1 MRYCLLPAAAIAGV
15 LMLGCSDSAR
25 LTTPADPAGPTE
37 TSTAVATPLASAA
50 TVQHQTERFSFPAG
64 GLNPCTGEET
74 PGTGQFFSQ
83 STVVAQ
89 PSGGFHVSQ
98 AFNVSYVLT
107 GATTGDRY
115 LGRDTEHVNFSTSGG
130 ADSVFT
136 FVANVRVRT
145 AGARNDFVLQI
156 RVQQTVN
163 ANGVLTVARGKQ
175 TIVCR

>member
-1 MRYCLLPAAAIAGV
+1 MRRSFQLSTASAALLLI
-15 LMLGCSDSAR
+15 GCNQEGA
-25 LTTPADPAGPTE
+25 PTE
-37 TSTAVATPLASAA
+37 PSTVVTIPPAFAA
-50 TVQHQTERFSFPAG
+50 TVQHQTQRFSFPAG

-83 STVVAQ
+83 SNVVAQ
-89 PSGGFHVSQ
+89 PSGGFHVAQ

-107 GATTGDRY
+107 GAITGDRY

-145 AGARNDFVLQI
+145 AGPRNDFVLQV
-156 RVQQTVN
+156 RVHQTVN
-163 ANGVLTVARGKQ
+163 ANGVLTVSRGEQ
-175 TIVCR
+175 TIECR